1 MTYKGS
7 LVAVQDIEK
16 AKDFYQTV
24 LGLEVMGG
32 CGCSCSIDWR
42 AISADSRY
50 MG

>member
-24 LGLEVMGG
+24 LGLEVMVDAGVHVQLTGG
-32 CGCSCSIDWR
+32 LFL
-42 AISADSRY
+42 
-50 MG
+50 